1 MPSKSTIAILQ
12 EIALGNIF
20 DEEMSYEYY
29 QRKMCRTYSKMFF
42 TPHCNQVRNC
52 IFSNFPGAA
61 IKIGWTGAT
70 IAGTWIY
77 NNTFYKMLNKYF

>member
-42 TPHCNQVRNC
+42 TPLPEVEKMPFHYDMTQIYENRLEEVRDD
-52 IFSNFPGAA
+52 
-61 IKIGWTGAT
+61 
-70 IAGTWIY
+70 
-77 NNTFYKMLNKYF
+77 